1 MKSPNP
7 FRPTFGTPPHTL
19 AGRSEVLRRI
29 AGVFTPRVG
38 DPDATMVI
46 TGHRGTGKTVL
57 LNRAVQMAHAQKWA
71 AVSISAADGP
81 VARALIEAVTASTTT
96 NRRRGTRLTG
106 AQALGFGLSWSPPA
120 HTDNPS
126 LRYILTDLTEQTAK
140 SGTGL
145 LIALDEMQHLKVDKA
160 REFASALQ
168 HVIRNEGRPAVFIG
182 AGLTVIEGTILADAG
197 MTFFGRC
204 ARAPI
209 GLLSDDYARQ
219 AICQPLEDSG
229 SSIDEEALDAVINAA
244 HGYPFMLQQVGY
256 HMWETV
262 SNLSSGITLDT
273 AQAGIALAQDAM
285 ENQVLRPD
293 WARLGAIERQALTAM
308 SRDAG
313 PTQTASLR
321 SRLDMSSSKW
331 GVYRKRLLDAGV
343 IVAPQRGQIDF
354 AHEPMREFVRKQTDT
369 EEDSDKEPTQLSDL
383 IIAALEADNRASY
396 AAIGREVGA
405 SRSYVRQIARINRFT
420 R

>member
-7 FRPTFGTPPHTL
+7 FRPTSGTRPHTL
-19 AGRSEVLRRI
+19 AGRSEVLSRI
-29 AGVFTPRVG
+29 AGVFTLREG

-57 LNRAVQMAHAQKWA
+57 LNSAVQMAHEQKWA

-81 VARALIEAVTASTTT
+81 VARALIEAVTASKTT

-182 AGLTVIEGTILADAG
+182 AGLTVIESTILADAG

-209 GLLSDDYARQ
+209 GPLSDHYARQ
-219 AICQPLEDSG
+219 AIREPLEDSG
-229 SSIDEEALDAVINAA
+229 SSIDKETLDAVINAA
-244 HGYPFMLQQVGY
+244 RGYPFMLQQVGY
-256 HMWETV
+256 HIWETAP
-262 SNLSSGITLDT
+262 NPSSGITLDT
-273 AQAGIALAQDAM
+273 AQAGIASAQDAM
-285 ENQVLRPD
+285 ENKVLRPD
-293 WARLGAIERQALTAM
+293 WARLGAIERKALTAM

-313 PTQTASLR
+313 PTRTASLR
-321 SRLDMSSSKW
+321 SRLEMSSSKW

-354 AHEPMREFVRKQTDT
+354 AHEPMRELVRKQTDT

-383 IIAALEADNRASY
+383 IIAALEADKRASY
-396 AAIGREVGA
+396 AATGRKIGA
-405 SRSYVRQIARINRFT
+405 SRSYVRQIARINRLT